1 MEMDAVREIQ
11 RRFRHGAKGQGNR
24 EREKEN
30 KKQKKQK
37 WRDRKKL
44 ARVVEHG
51 GSEPGSM
58 NI

>member
-1 MEMDAVREIQ
+1 MDAVREIQ

-30 KKQKKQK
+30 KRQKKQK